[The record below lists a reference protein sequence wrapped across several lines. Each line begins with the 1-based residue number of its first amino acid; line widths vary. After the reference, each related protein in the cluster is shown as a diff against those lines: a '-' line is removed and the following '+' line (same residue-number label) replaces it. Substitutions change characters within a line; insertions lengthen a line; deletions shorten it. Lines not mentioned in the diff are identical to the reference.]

1 MKVKINDIE
10 LYYQKFGTGHPI
22 ILLHD
27 YFQDGSIFD
36 KLIAPLS
43 LSYTVYVPDLRGYGM
58 SQGESTHYYQTDAE
72 DMASFIRKVNIKKPY
87 VLGFGSG
94 GNIALALASQYPNM
108 LKKLIVAGTYLN
120 DDGIDSVHVV
130 ISNLRHFVHR
140 KQIDH
145 PRNVDFNFDL
155 NNLKRITIPTLAV
168 VGEKD
173 WVKVDHVRAYS
184 DLIDNGRLIVMP
196 RQTHDSYLI
205 HSLKCIYLIKDFC
218 K

>member
-108 LKKLIVAGTYLN
+108 LKN
-120 DDGIDSVHVV
+120 
-130 ISNLRHFVHR
+130 
-140 KQIDH
+140 
-145 PRNVDFNFDL
+145 
-155 NNLKRITIPTLAV
+155 
-168 VGEKD
+168 
-173 WVKVDHVRAYS
+173 
-184 DLIDNGRLIVMP
+184 
-196 RQTHDSYLI
+196 
-205 HSLKCIYLIKDFC
+205 
-218 K
+218 